1 MRRGSSIWIGSFQF
15 SPIYKSHCCA
25 LGNQCEKLGF
35 SVKYLFSKEYDWML
49 TDHQRKNTIFIGNS
63 IDIPSAIWDGFD
75 LRNIAILKEKIKE
88 NQPDYIYMY
97 NFHPF
102 LNYYL
107 AKLAQKNNIK
117 YIYHMQE
124 PYAENKKIYGG
135 SSQYWLHM
143 FEFFQEKLLNNVNI
157 VILSSNIAWT
167 LFEKRYKNF
176 KGKKIFI
183 PLMYEDLGLGFS
195 NPKKRRY
202 ITFIGPPVPSKSPE
216 IFLKIIDN
224 TQELNL
230 DYLLITR
237 KPIRDNKYFKNNLK
251 IYFRERISDYEIGD
265 YLNRS
270 VMTIAPYKVS
280 TQSSVILTSFMY
292 GTPVLST
299 NVGGIPEVVSHKN
312 TGYLV
317 NPDSPIDEWICGL
330 EYISSNLNRMSLNCR
345 QEFLKNFSEAN
356 WEKYIDCL

>member
-237 KPIRDNKYFKNNLK
+237 KPIRDTNIFK
-251 IYFRERISDYEIGD
+251 II
-265 YLNRS
+265 
-270 VMTIAPYKVS
+270 
-280 TQSSVILTSFMY
+280 
-292 GTPVLST
+292 
-299 NVGGIPEVVSHKN
+299 
-312 TGYLV
+312 
-317 NPDSPIDEWICGL
+317 
-330 EYISSNLNRMSLNCR
+330 
-345 QEFLKNFSEAN
+345 
-356 WEKYIDCL
+356 